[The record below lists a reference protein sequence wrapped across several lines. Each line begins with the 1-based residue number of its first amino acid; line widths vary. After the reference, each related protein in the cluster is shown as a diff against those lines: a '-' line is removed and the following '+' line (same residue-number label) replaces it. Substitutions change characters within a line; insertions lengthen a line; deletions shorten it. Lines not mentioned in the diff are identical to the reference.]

1 MTIQNPKDI
10 VAAIKEL
17 VKPGTPIP
25 KPESDTSVVKGWGKR
40 RGEPALIYTM
50 KGGHEKGITE
60 SEWRCAFEQ
69 LQRKGEL
76 TKPWFKDALAKCWKE
91 GDCNFTTIGGV
102 LVLLGVATYNGNGC
116 YKRKRRTT

>member
-1 MTIQNPKDI
+1 MTIQDPKDI
-10 VAAIKEL
+10 VAAIKEH
-17 VKPGTPIP
+17 VKPGTPIKRP
-25 KPESDTSVVKGWGKR
+25 RSTCVVKSWGKR

-50 KGGHEKGITE
+50 KGGGGKGITE

-69 LQRKGEL
+69 LQREGEL
-76 TKPWFKDALAKCWKE
+76 TRPWFNDALAECRKGE
-91 GDCNFTTIGGV
+91 PCNFTTIGGV